1 MVGMRSQARP
11 DPHDGVTRRELLK
24 RAAVAGSVA
33 WAAPVIHSITTPA
46 FAQVTPGCI
55 AGCFWVKWDPT
66 EPCVDVSGQSSI
78 KCSNC
83 LADEGLTQDRGG
95 CPCIENA
102 VTTQPCG
109 DPATGTWTLTLPPGC
124 TFHGGGSKCASDLC
138 QPAMDN
144 GDGTVTFFPCLD
156 ASGKPKCIS
165 HIEFCYCSGV

>member
-1 MVGMRSQARP
+1 MRSQARP
-11 DPHDGVTRRELLK
+11 DSHDGVTRRELLK

-46 FAQVTPGCI
+46 FAQATPGCI

-156 ASGKPKCIS
+156 ASGNPKCIS